1 MMQCLSISCENSH
14 ANNTASLPH
23 ENCFAKVK
31 NSCVRSAY
39 YSIDDDY
46 DVNAYE
52 IWINGDGFYTTVYAC
67 FGDGWKTTQWS
78 LHDG

>member
-1 MMQCLSISCENSH
+1 MKI
-14 ANNTASLPH
+14 NTASLPH

-67 FGDGWKTTQWS
+67 FGDGWKTTKWS
-78 LHDG
+78 LHDR